1 MKASKIFIAA
11 LTASTICG
19 MIGAGNLVN
28 DSVKGIVVN
37 APETTVTTETT
48 TENTPNYPNAPTITA
63 KAAFLL
69 ETNSGKVLFTQNADA
84 HLPIASMTKV
94 ATLGVI
100 YQALATGKIS
110 MDDMV
115 MVSERAS
122 SMGGSQAFLDAGS
135 EYSVH
140 DLIQSIVVASAND
153 SCVALAEYIAG
164 SVESFVDQMNAF
176 AQDLGCQNTN
186 FINCTGLPTPGAY
199 SSARDLATMYL
210 AIMQSPHY
218 GDFNQVWMYDLT
230 HPSGRVTGLTNTN
243 KLIRR
248 YQGCLGG
255 KTGFTNEAGHCIT
268 VAAKRGTIQPIAV
281 IIGAANSQTRFN
293 ESSALLDYA
302 CQNFENQL
310 LVDRMVPIKT
320 VMVKNAVAETVDLYP
335 AENYYYLT
343 TKSGETDLAI
353 ATEIP
358 DTITAPLDSSTDVG
372 AIMVTDHGK
381 VVAKIPVRTGT
392 AVPRANYWETVQK
405 IVQKSTLYGRFFL
418 TARFTFR

>member
-1 MKASKIFIAA
+1 MKTKPILIAA
-11 LTASTICG
+11 LTAITTMG
-19 MIGAGNLVN
+19 GLNVTTNLSQSYVA
-28 DSVKGIVVN
+28 VN
-37 APETTVTTETT
+37 APEAVAPA
-48 TENTPNYPNAPTITA
+48 ENTDAVMPNYPNAPTISA

-69 ETNSGKVLFTQNADA
+69 EANSGKVLFTQNADA
-84 HLPIASMTKV
+84 HLPVASMTKV

-100 YQALATGKIS
+100 YRALAENKIT
-110 MDDMV
+110 MDDLV
-115 MVSERAS
+115 LVSERAS

-135 EYSVH
+135 EYTVH

-153 SCVALAEYIAG
+153 SCVALAEHIAG
-164 SVESFVDQMNAF
+164 SVESFVDLMNDF
-176 AQDLGCQNTN
+176 ARNLGCQNTN
-186 FINCTGLPTPGAY
+186 FVNCTGLPTPGAY
-199 SSARDLATMYL
+199 SCARDMATMYL

-268 VAAKRGTIQPIAV
+268 VAAKRGDIEPIAV

-310 LVDRMVPIKT
+310 LVDSSVPIKT
-320 VMVKNAVAETVDLYP
+320 VTVKNAVTETINLYP
-335 AENYYYLT
+335 AENYYHLT
-343 TKSGETDLAI
+343 QKNGNTNLAV

-358 DTITAPLDSSTDVG
+358 DTVMAPFDQNTDLG
-372 AIMVTDHGK
+372 EIMVTDNGK
-381 VVAKIPVRTGT
+381 VITKIPVRAGT
-392 AVPRANYWETVQK
+392 NIPKANYWQTVQK
-405 IVQKSTLYGRFFL
+405 IVHRSTF
-418 TARFTFR
+418 

>member
-1 MKASKIFIAA
+1 MKANQIFVTA
-11 LTASTICG
+11 LATSMLG
-19 MIGAGNLVN
+19 GLGLVHLPAT
-28 DSVKGIVVN
+28 DSVAIS
-37 APETTVTTETT
+37 APMEEAKVETATVEAV
-48 TENTPNYPNAPTITA
+48 PNYPEAPVITA

-69 ETNSGKVLFTQNADA
+69 EANSGKVLFAQNADT

-100 YQALATGKIS
+100 YKALAEGKIT

-140 DLIQSIVVASAND
+140 DLVQSIVVASAND
-153 SCVALAEYIAG
+153 SCVAMAEHLAG
-164 SVESFVDQMNAF
+164 SVESFVEQMNAF
-176 AQDLGCQNTN
+176 ARGIGCQNTN
-186 FINCTGLPTPGAY
+186 FVNCTGLPTPGAY
-199 SSARDLATMYL
+199 SCARDMATMYQ
-210 AIMQSPHY
+210 AIMQSSHY
-218 GDFNQVWMYDLT
+218 GDFNQIWMYDLT

-268 VAAKRGTIQPIAV
+268 VAAKRGDIEPIAV
-281 IIGAANSQTRFN
+281 IIGAANSKTRFN

-310 LVDRMVPIKT
+310 LVDASVPIKT
-320 VMVKNAVAETVDLYP
+320 VQVKNAVMETVDLYP
-335 AENYYYLT
+335 SANYYHLT
-343 TKSGETDLAI
+343 PKNGNANLAL
-353 ATEIP
+353 ASEIP
-358 DTITAPLDSSTDVG
+358 DSITAPVNQEGDLG
-372 AIMVTDHGK
+372 KIMVTDNGK
-381 VVAKIPVRTGT
+381 VVAEIPVRVGEPI
-392 AVPRANYWETVQK
+392 PRANFWQTVQK
-405 IVQKSTLYGRFFL
+405 IVQKSTF
-418 TARFTFR
+418 

>member
-1 MKASKIFIAA
+1 MKTKPILIAA
-11 LTASTICG
+11 LTAITTMG
-19 MIGAGNLVN
+19 GLNVTTNLPQSYVA
-28 DSVKGIVVN
+28 VN
-37 APETTVTTETT
+37 APESVVPA
-48 TENTPNYPNAPTITA
+48 ENTDAVMPNYPNAPTISA

-69 ETNSGKVLFTQNADA
+69 EANSGKVLFTQNADA
-84 HLPIASMTKV
+84 HLPVASMTKV

-100 YQALATGKIS
+100 YRALAENKIT
-110 MDDMV
+110 MDDLV
-115 MVSERAS
+115 LVSERAS

-135 EYSVH
+135 EYTVH

-153 SCVALAEYIAG
+153 SCVALAEHIAG
-164 SVESFVDQMNAF
+164 SVESFVDLMNDF
-176 AQDLGCQNTN
+176 ARNLGCQNTN
-186 FINCTGLPTPGAY
+186 FVNCTGLPTPGAY
-199 SSARDLATMYL
+199 SCARDMATMYL

-268 VAAKRGTIQPIAV
+268 VAAKRGDIEPIAV

-310 LVDRMVPIKT
+310 LVDSSVPIKT
-320 VMVKNAVAETVDLYP
+320 VTVKNAVTETIDLYP
-335 AENYYYLT
+335 AENYYHLT
-343 TKSGETDLAI
+343 PKNGNANLAI

-358 DTITAPLDSSTDVG
+358 DTITAPFDKTTELGT
-372 AIMVTDHGK
+372 IMVTDNGK
-381 VVAKIPVRTGT
+381 VVSKIPVQAGIN
-392 AVPRANYWETVQK
+392 VPRANYWQTVQK
-405 IVQKSTLYGRFFL
+405 IVHRSTF
-418 TARFTFR
+418 

>member
-1 MKASKIFIAA
+1 MKAKQIFVTAVAA
-11 LTASTICG
+11 TMLGG
-19 MIGAGNLVN
+19 MGLANFSHQNAVM
-28 DSVKGIVVN
+28 VN
-37 APETTVTTETT
+37 APTETITMEAAT
-48 TENTPNYPNAPTITA
+48 TAAVPNYPNAPTITA

-69 ETNSGKVLFTQNADA
+69 EANSGKVLFAQNADA

-100 YQALATGKIS
+100 YQALAEGKIT

-115 MVSERAS
+115 MVSERAA

-176 AQDLGCQNTN
+176 ARGLGCKDTN
-186 FINCTGLPTPGAY
+186 FVNCTGLPTPGAY
-199 SSARDLATMYL
+199 ACARDMATMYL

-218 GDFNQVWMYDLT
+218 GDFNQVWLYDLT

-268 VAAKRGTIQPIAV
+268 VAAKRGDIEPIAV
-281 IIGAANSQTRFN
+281 IIGASDSKTRFA

-310 LVDRMVPIKT
+310 LVDATQPIKT
-320 VMVKNAVAETVDLYP
+320 VAVKNAVTETVDLYP
-335 AENYYYLT
+335 AANYYHLT
-343 TKSGETDLAI
+343 PKNGNPQLAL

-358 DTITAPLDSSTDVG
+358 DTVTAPLDANTDLG
-372 AIMVTDHGK
+372 KIMVTEQGK
-381 VVAKIPVRTGT
+381 VIAEIPVRAG
-392 AVPRANYWETVQK
+392 APVPRANYWQTVQK
-405 IVQKSTLYGRFFL
+405 IVQKSTF
-418 TARFTFR
+418 

>member
-1 MKASKIFIAA
+1 MKTKQIFIAT
-11 LTASTICG
+11 LTAATICG
-19 MIGAGNLVN
+19 ASGLCVTTQDAKIPVGAPAVTT
-28 DSVKGIVVN
+28 N
-37 APETTVTTETT
+37 AETTARTVA
-48 TENTPNYPNAPTITA
+48 PDYPNAPKITA

-69 ETNSGKVLFTQNADA
+69 EANSGKVLFTQNADA

-100 YQALATGKIS
+100 YQNLAQGKIT

-115 MVSERAS
+115 MVSERAA

-135 EYSVH
+135 EYSIH

-153 SCVALAEYIAG
+153 SCVAMAEYIAG
-164 SVESFVDQMNAF
+164 SVESFVDMMNEF
-176 AQDLGCQNTN
+176 AHSLGCQNTN
-186 FINCTGLPTPGAY
+186 FVNCTGLPTPGAY
-199 SSARDLATMYL
+199 SCARDMATMYL

-218 GDFNQVWMYDLT
+218 SDFNQVWMYDLT

-268 VAAKRGTIQPIAV
+268 VAAKRGDIQPIAV

-310 LVDRMVPIKT
+310 IVDSSVPIKT
-320 VMVKNAVAETVDLYP
+320 VTVKNAVTETIDLYP
-335 AENYYYLT
+335 ATNYYHLT
-343 TKSGETDLAI
+343 MKNGTSNIAV

-358 DTITAPLDSSTDVG
+358 DTVTAPLSVSMDLGT
-372 AIMVTDHGK
+372 IMVTDNGK
-381 VVAKIPVRTGT
+381 VITEIPVRTGEN
-392 AVPRANYWETVQK
+392 VDRANYWQTVQK
-405 IVQKSTLYGRFFL
+405 IVHKSTH
-418 TARFTFR
+418 

>member
-1 MKASKIFIAA
+1 MKTSKILIAA
-11 LTASTICG
+11 LTASTICSS
-19 MIGAGNLVN
+19 IACANLSPLTVAN
-28 DSVKGIVVN
+28 VAVN
-37 APETTVTTETT
+37 APESATVTTDTAA
-48 TENTPNYPNAPTITA
+48 TPHYPNAPAITA

-69 ETNSGKVLFTQNADA
+69 EANSGQVLFAQNADA
-84 HLPIASMTKV
+84 HLPVASMTKV

-100 YQALATGKIS
+100 YQALAEGKIT

-115 MVSERAS
+115 LVSERAS

-153 SCVALAEYIAG
+153 SCVALAEHIAG
-164 SVESFVDQMNAF
+164 SVESFVDHMNSF
-176 AQDLGCQNTN
+176 ARKLGCQNTN
-186 FINCTGLPTPGAY
+186 FVNCTGLPTPGAY
-199 SSARDLATMYL
+199 SCARDMATMYL
-210 AIMQSPHY
+210 ALMQSPHY
-218 GDFNQVWMYDLT
+218 GDFNQIWMYDLT

-268 VAAKRGTIQPIAV
+268 VAAKRGDLQPIAV

-310 LVDRMVPIKT
+310 LIDRTKPIKS
-320 VMVKNAVAETVDLYP
+320 VQVKNAVTETVDLYP
-335 AENYYYLT
+335 AENYYHLT
-343 TKSGETDLAI
+343 PKSDATNLAI

-358 DTITAPLDSSTDVG
+358 DTVTAPFDAATDLGV
-372 AIMVTDHGK
+372 IMVTDNGK
-381 VVAKIPVRTGT
+381 VIAKIPVRAGS
-392 AVPRANYWETVQK
+392 AVPRASYWQTVQK
-405 IVQKSTLYGRFFL
+405 IVHKSTI
-418 TARFTFR
+418 

>member
-1 MKASKIFIAA
+1 MKAKQIFMVGLAVTT
-11 LTASTICG
+11 LCGTVGCTQMTPKHTTIVH
-19 MIGAGNLVN
+19 AV
-28 DSVKGIVVN
+28 DTTEAETVKQTVTVTVAPNADN
-37 APETTVTTETT
+37 APQ
-48 TENTPNYPNAPTITA
+48 ISA

-69 ETNSGKVLFTQNADA
+69 EANSGQVLFAQNETA

-100 YQALATGKIS
+100 YRALADGKIT

-153 SCVALAEYIAG
+153 SCVAMAEHVAG
-164 SVESFVDQMNAF
+164 SVENFVTQMNAF
-176 AQDLGCQNTN
+176 AQGLGCKDTH
-186 FINCTGLPTPGAY
+186 FVNCTGLPTPGAY
-199 SSARDLATMYL
+199 SCARDMATMYY

-218 GDFNQVWMYDLT
+218 ADFNQVWMYDLT

-248 YQGCLGG
+248 YQGCIGG

-268 VAAKRGTIQPIAV
+268 VAAKRGDLEPIAV
-281 IIGAANSQTRFN
+281 IIGAPNSQTRFN

-310 LVDRMVPIKT
+310 LIDATVPIKT
-320 VMVKNAVAETVDLYP
+320 VQVKNAVTETVDLYP
-335 AENYYYLT
+335 VANYYHLT
-343 TKSGETDLAI
+343 QKNGNANLAT

-358 DTITAPLDSSTDVG
+358 DMITAPVDLATDVG
-372 AIMVTDHGK
+372 KVLVTDNGK
-381 VVAKIPVRTGT
+381 VIAEIPVRVTT
-392 AVPRANYWETVQK
+392 EIPRANYWQTVRK
-405 IVQKSTLYGRFFL
+405 VVEKSTL
-418 TARFTFR
+418 

>member
-1 MKASKIFIAA
+1 MKVKQI
-11 LTASTICG
+11 LTAVLTTGTMCG
-19 MIGAGNLVN
+19 MLGLGYCCPLQSKVAVA
-28 DSVKGIVVN
+28 
-37 APETTVTTETT
+37 APEVAIEQPQMQAV
-48 TENTPNYPNAPTITA
+48 ENYPDAPVITA

-69 ETNSGKVLFTQNADA
+69 EANSGKVLFAQNAEA

-100 YQALATGKIS
+100 YQALAEGKIT

-115 MVSERAS
+115 LVSERAS

-140 DLIQSIVVASAND
+140 DLVQSIVVASAND
-153 SCVALAEYIAG
+153 SCVALAEHLAG
-164 SVESFVDQMNAF
+164 SVEGFVEQMNAF
-176 AQDLGCQNTN
+176 ARGLGCKDTN
-186 FINCTGLPTPGAY
+186 FVNCTGLPTPGAY
-199 SSARDLATMYL
+199 SCARDMATMYQ

-218 GDFNQVWMYDLT
+218 GDFNRIWMYDLT
-230 HPSGRVTGLTNTN
+230 HPSGRITGLTNTN

-268 VAAKRGTIQPIAV
+268 VAAKRGDIESIAV
-281 IIGAANSQTRFN
+281 IIGAPSSKTRFN

-310 LVDRMVPIKT
+310 LVDATVPVKT
-320 VMVKNAVAETVDLYP
+320 VTVKNAVTETVDLYP
-335 AENYYYLT
+335 TQNYYYLT
-343 TKSGETDLAI
+343 PKKNTVNLAL

-358 DTITAPLDSSTDVG
+358 DTVTAPLDGTTDLG
-372 AIMVTDHGK
+372 KIMVTDNGK
-381 VVAKIPVRTGT
+381 VIAEIPVRAG
-392 AVPRANYWETVQK
+392 APVPRANYWQTVQK
-405 IVQKSTLYGRFFL
+405 IVQKSTF
-418 TARFTFR
+418 

>member
-1 MKASKIFIAA
+1 MKTSRILIATLTA
-11 LTASTICG
+11 GTICGIAGLANLTASTPHHV
-19 MIGAGNLVN
+19 M
-28 DSVKGIVVN
+28 VN
-37 APETTVTTETT
+37 APVTVAVADT
-48 TENTPNYPNAPTITA
+48 NTQGNQQYPNAPAITA

-69 ETNSGKVLFTQNADA
+69 ESNSGKVLFTQNADA
-84 HLPIASMTKV
+84 HLPIASMTKI

-100 YQALATGKIS
+100 YQALADGKIK
-110 MDDMV
+110 MDDKV

-153 SCVALAEYIAG
+153 SCVALAEHLAG
-164 SVESFVDQMNAF
+164 SVESFVEQMNTF
-176 AQDLGCQNTN
+176 ARNLGCKNTN
-186 FINCTGLPTPGAY
+186 FVNCTGLPTPGAY
-199 SSARDLATMYL
+199 SSARDIATMYQ

-268 VAAKRGTIQPIAV
+268 VAAKRGDMQPIAV
-281 IIGAANSQTRFN
+281 IIGAANSQTRFK

-302 CQNFENQL
+302 CQNFENKL
-310 LVDRMVPIKT
+310 LVDSKIPIKT
-320 VMVKNAVAETVDLYP
+320 VTVKNAVTETIDLYP
-335 AENYYYLT
+335 AHNYYHLT
-343 TKSGETDLAI
+343 PKTGNANLAI

-358 DTITAPLDSSTDVG
+358 DTITAPLNTETDLG
-372 AIMVTDHGK
+372 EIMVTDNGK
-381 VVAKIPVRTGT
+381 VIAKIPVRAGDNI
-392 AVPRANYWETVQK
+392 PRANYWQTVQK
-405 IVQKSTLYGRFFL
+405 IIHKSVL
-418 TARFTFR
+418 

>member
-1 MKASKIFIAA
+1 MKTSKILITT
-11 LTASTICG
+11 LLASTICG
-19 MIGAGNLVN
+19 GVGYANLPQEN
-28 DSVKGIVVN
+28 YRRVVVS
-37 APETTVTTETT
+37 APEVTTAPAEDTI
-48 TENTPNYPNAPTITA
+48 NTVPNQPNAPTISA

-69 ETNSGKVLFTQNADA
+69 EANSGKVLFAQNADA
-84 HLPIASMTKV
+84 HLPVASMTKV

-100 YQALATGKIS
+100 YRALAEGKIT

-153 SCVALAEYIAG
+153 SCVAMAEHIAG
-164 SVESFVDQMNAF
+164 SVESFVDLMNQF
-176 AQDLGCQNTN
+176 ARDLGCQNTN
-186 FINCTGLPTPGAY
+186 FVNCTGLPTPGAY
-199 SSARDLATMYL
+199 SCARDMATMYL

-268 VAAKRGTIQPIAV
+268 VAAKRNDLEPIAV
-281 IIGAANSQTRFN
+281 IIGAPDSKTRFN

-302 CQNFENQL
+302 CQNFTNQL
-310 LVDRMVPIKT
+310 LVDSAKPIKT
-320 VMVKNAVAETVDLYP
+320 VTVKNAVTETVDLYP
-335 AENYYYLT
+335 SQNYYHLT
-343 TKSGETDLAI
+343 AKNGAANLAV

-358 DTITAPLDSSTDVG
+358 DSVAAPLNQTTDLG
-372 AIMVTDHGK
+372 TIIVTDNGK
-381 VVAKIPVRTGT
+381 VIAKIPVRAGND
-392 AVPRANYWETVQK
+392 VPRANYWQTVQK
-405 IVQKSTLYGRFFL
+405 IVHRSTF
-418 TARFTFR
+418 

>member
-1 MKASKIFIAA
+1 MKANKIFIAA
-11 LTASTICG
+11 LTASTI
-19 MIGAGNLVN
+19 GAMVSCANLS
-28 DSVKGIVVN
+28 DFTTKGIAVN
-37 APETTVTTETT
+37 APDAAIVSTETAV
-48 TENTPNYPNAPTITA
+48 ENLPNYPNSPTITA

-69 ETNSGKVLFTQNADA
+69 ETNSGKVLFAQNADA
-84 HLPIASMTKV
+84 HLPVASMTKV

-100 YQALATGKIS
+100 YRALAEGKIT
-110 MDDMV
+110 MDDLV

-135 EYSVH
+135 EYTVH
-140 DLIQSIVVASAND
+140 DLIESIVVASAND
-153 SCVALAEYIAG
+153 SCVAMAEHVAG
-164 SVESFVDQMNAF
+164 SVESFVEQMNGF
-176 AQDLGCQNTN
+176 ARELGCKNTN

-199 SSARDLATMYL
+199 SSAHDMALMYL

-218 GDFNQVWMYDLT
+218 GDFNQIWMYDLT
-230 HPSGRVTGLTNTN
+230 HPSGRITGLTNTN

-268 VAAKRGTIQPIAV
+268 VAAKRGDIQPIAV

-310 LVDRMVPIKT
+310 LVDRTVPIKT
-320 VMVKNAVAETVDLYP
+320 VHVKNAVQETVDLYP
-335 AENYYYLT
+335 ADNYYHLT
-343 TKSGETDLAI
+343 QKNGEANLAV

-358 DTITAPLDSSTDVG
+358 DTVTAPFDGTTDLG
-372 AIMVTDHGK
+372 EILVTENGK
-381 VVAKIPVRTGT
+381 VIAKIPVRAGSDI
-392 AVPRANYWETVQK
+392 PRANYWQTVKK
-405 IVQKSTLYGRFFL
+405 IVHKSTF
-418 TARFTFR
+418 

>member
-1 MKASKIFIAA
+1 MKTSKILITT
-11 LTASTICG
+11 LTAATVCGGMVGLNLQSTVPVAVATQAPAVEQT
-19 MIGAGNLVN
+19 AG
-28 DSVKGIVVN
+28 
-37 APETTVTTETT
+37 ETVA
-48 TENTPNYPNAPTITA
+48 NYPDAPKITA

-69 ETNSGKVLFTQNADA
+69 EANSGKVLFAQNADA

-100 YQALATGKIS
+100 YQALAENKIT

-115 MVSERAS
+115 LVSERAS

-140 DLIQSIVVASAND
+140 DLIQSIMVASAND
-153 SCVALAEYIAG
+153 SCVAMAEYIAG
-164 SVESFVDQMNAF
+164 SVESFVELMNQF
-176 AQDLGCQNTN
+176 ARGLGCKDTN
-186 FINCTGLPTPGAY
+186 FVNCTGLPTPGAY
-199 SSARDLATMYL
+199 SCARDMATMYQ

-218 GDFNQVWMYDLT
+218 GDFNQIWMYDLT

-268 VAAKRGTIQPIAV
+268 VAAKRNDVQPIAV
-281 IIGAANSQTRFN
+281 IIGAANSKTRFN

-302 CQNFENQL
+302 CQNFANQL
-310 LVDRMVPIKT
+310 LVDAKAPIKT
-320 VMVKNAVAETVDLYP
+320 VHVKNALNETVELYP
-335 AENYYYLT
+335 AMNYYHLT
-343 TKSGETDLAI
+343 AKNDNASLAV

-358 DTITAPLDSSTDVG
+358 EEITAPVDTSADVG
-372 AIMVTDHGK
+372 KILVTDNGK
-381 VVAKIPVRTGT
+381 VVAEIPVRVGSP
-392 AVPRANYWETVQK
+392 VPRATYWQTVQK
-405 IVQKSTLYGRFFL
+405 IVHKSTF
-418 TARFTFR
+418 